1 MASRALT
8 LLLVLIGLAGC
19 QTSKQRLEAAA
30 VVAGQTRAVSPKLDL
45 PDACTTHM
53 ERVVPKVGEKARW
66 TQTRWEILA
75 DARDRQADDCRAW
88 EKDYN
93 TGAR

>member
-1 MASRALT
+1 MASRSLMVA
-8 LLLVLIGLAGC
+8 LVLIGLAGC

-30 VVAGQTRAVSPKLDL
+30 TVTGQTRAVAPKLDL
-45 PDACTTHM
+45 PDACTAHM

-66 TQTRWEILA
+66 SQTRWEIVA

-88 EKDYN
+88 ETDYN
-93 TGAR
+93 AGAK